1 MKSILTTI
9 SAVVL
14 LAACNQKSA
23 TDIQSLETLYKKS
36 YELKDIPTAITAV
49 QFILLQDST
58 HALRDSLHVMYLAVQ
73 NIDACLT
80 TTEDALKRKPDN
92 EELLK
97 YKMLCLEQLGKGEE
111 LLVLSNNLYNKTK
124 KSEYLYKA
132 VSVQLAMGDFEV
144 ATKSI
149 DDMMEKYKGSTDSVD
164 MIIGEGQNQRVP
176 ILAACW
182 NMRGYVYIQTQRY
195 QQAAEAYQRAI
206 QIFPDFVMARRNL
219 QQLVQSAQQQQ
230 R

>member
-9 SAVVL
+9 SVVVL
-14 LAACNQKSA
+14 LSACNQKSV
-23 TDIQSLETLYKKS
+23 TDVKSLEVLYKKS
-36 YELKDIPTAITAV
+36 YDLKDVSTAITSV
-49 QFILLQDST
+49 QLILLQDST
-58 HALRDSLHVMYLAVQ
+58 HALRDSLPSMYLLVQ

-80 TTEDALKRKPDN
+80 TTEDALKRKPND

-97 YKMLCLEQLGKGEE
+97 YKMLCLEQMGKGEE
-111 LLVLSNNLYNKTK
+111 LLVLSNDLYNKTK
-124 KSEYLYKA
+124 KSEYLYKS
-132 VSVQLAMGDFEV
+132 VSIQLAMGNYEV
-144 ATKSI
+144 ATKNI
-149 DDMMEKYKGSTDSVD
+149 DDMMEKYKNSPDSVD

-195 QQAAEAYQRAI
+195 QQAAEAYQKAI
-206 QIFPDFVMARRNL
+206 QIFPNFIMARRNL
-219 QQLVQSAQQQQ
+219 QQLLQSAQQQ

>member
-14 LAACNQKSA
+14 LSACNQKSV
-23 TDIQSLETLYKKS
+23 TDVKSLEVLYKKS
-36 YELKDIPTAITAV
+36 YDLKDISTAITSV
-49 QFILLQDST
+49 QLILLQDST
-58 HALRDSLHVMYLAVQ
+58 HALRDSLPAMYLSVQ

-80 TTEDALKRKPDN
+80 TTEDALKRKPND

-111 LLVLSNNLYNKTK
+111 LLTLSNDLYNKTK
-124 KSEYLYKA
+124 KSEYLYKS
-132 VSVQLAMGDFEV
+132 VSVQLAMGNFEV
-144 ATKSI
+144 ASKNI

-182 NMRGYVYIQTQRY
+182 NMRGYVYIQTQKY

-219 QQLVQSAQQQQ
+219 QQLIQSAQQQ

>member
-14 LAACNQKSA
+14 LSACNQKSA
-23 TDIQSLETLYKKS
+23 TDVKSLEVLYKKS
-36 YELKDIPTAITAV
+36 YDLKDISTAITSV
-49 QFILLQDST
+49 QLILLQDST
-58 HALRDSLHVMYLAVQ
+58 HALRDSLPAMYLSVQ

-80 TTEDALKRKPDN
+80 TTEDALKRKPND

-111 LLVLSNNLYNKTK
+111 LLTLSNDLYNKTK
-124 KSEYLYKA
+124 KSEYLYKS
-132 VSVQLAMGDFEV
+132 VSVQLAMGNFEV
-144 ATKSI
+144 ASKNI
-149 DDMMEKYKGSTDSVD
+149 DDMMEKYKNSTDSVD

-182 NMRGYVYIQTQRY
+182 NMRGYVYIQTQKY

-219 QQLVQSAQQQQ
+219 QQLIQSAQQQ